1 MSLISLSRNII
12 YYFQNT
18 LLFINIRNSY
28 LRSASFYVY
37 QESFVGWKKK
47 PSSVLSTFLFLIL
60 FSAIMTMFYLWKT
73 NPSVEEQ
80 AMRNDLLSGDYN
92 LDAQQVT
99 KAQQSLTDCIIFPA
113 QLISP
118 IFTVLVNSCLH
129 AVSQSVARNLE
140 VFQTLALSL
149 LMVFHQI
156 M

>member
-92 LDAQQVT
+92 LDAQ
-99 KAQQSLTDCIIFPA
+99 
-113 QLISP
+113 
-118 IFTVLVNSCLH
+118 
-129 AVSQSVARNLE
+129 
-140 VFQTLALSL
+140 
-149 LMVFHQI
+149 
-156 M
+156 